1 MKKSIL
7 LLLLSA
13 CVYIASAQGFLT
25 ANGKTI
31 TNEKGEKIILR
42 GVGLGGWMLQ
52 EGYMLRVNGIGQ
64 QQHVVKTK
72 IEELVG
78 KEKTEEFYNAWL
90 ANHTRK
96 IDIDSMAKWG
106 FNSVRLPIHYN
117 LYTLPVEQEPVAGQN
132 TWLEKG
138 FKMTDELLQW
148 CKANKIYLILD
159 LHAAPGG
166 QGNDLNISDRDPSKP
181 SLWQSEANQQKTIA
195 LWKKLAERYKD
206 ESWVGAYDI
215 INEPNWG
222 FEKAEDKNGCG
233 ESKNEPL
240 RKLMVD
246 ITTAIREIDKK
257 HIIIIEGNCWGN
269 NYNGVFPLW
278 DNNTVIS
285 FHKYWNYND
294 KASVQ
299 KFLDIRE
306 QFNAPVW
313 LGESGENS
321 NVWFRDAISLME
333 SNKIGWA
340 WWPLKKL
347 GFNNPLEV
355 KVPTGYQ
362 KILDFW
368 SGKGTQ
374 PSADEAYQGLMEL
387 ADNLKLENNIYHKD
401 VIDAMFRQV
410 RSNEA
415 KPFKEYT
422 ASSSPIWAVDYDLGR
437 NRYAYYDKDTANY
450 YISTG
455 KERTA
460 GNLGGVYRNDG
471 VDIKAEKDNSTNYYV
486 DHFETAEWLQY
497 SIKADGE
504 GKYKLQLT
512 VSAENTSGK
521 ILLTVNAKDIKN
533 AVAVPNTNGQWQT
546 VESAEIKLK
555 QGNNVIR
562 VKAQSGGFNFK
573 SIALKSDPNVL
584 LSNPF
589 HFFSAKIYWN
599 LNCSKPND
607 RYFLRH
613 ESFYRTAIGHLYS
626 DSVCSIQ

>member
-1 MKKSIL
+1 
-7 LLLLSA
+7 
-13 CVYIASAQGFLT
+13 
-25 ANGKTI
+25 
-31 TNEKGEKIILR
+31 
-42 GVGLGGWMLQ
+42 
-52 EGYMLRVNGIGQ
+52 
-64 QQHVVKTK
+64 
-72 IEELVG
+72 
-78 KEKTEEFYNAWL
+78 
-90 ANHTRK
+90 
-96 IDIDSMAKWG
+96 
-106 FNSVRLPIHYN
+106 VRLPIHYN
-117 LYTLPVEQEPVAGQN
+117 LYTLPVEQESVAGQN

-166 QGNDLNISDRDPSKP
+166 QGNDVNISDRDPSKP

-222 FEKAEDKNGCG
+222 FEKAEDKNGCS
-233 ESKNEPL
+233 ESRNEPL

-246 ITTAIREIDKK
+246 ITKAIREIDKR

-278 DNNTVIS
+278 DNNIVIS

-306 QFNAPVW
+306 QLNAPVW

-321 NVWFRDAISLME
+321 NVWFRDAIALME
-333 SNKIGWA
+333 RNKIGWA

-347 GFNNPLEV
+347 GLNNPLEV
-355 KVPTGYQ
+355 KVPAGYQ

-368 SGKGTQ
+368 ADKGTQ
-374 PSADEAYQGLMEL
+374 PSAEEAYKGLMDL

-401 VIDAMFRQV
+401 VVDAMFRQV

-415 KPFKEYT
+415 KAFKNNT
-422 ASSSPIWAVDYDLGR
+422 TNTVPVWAVDYDLGR
-437 NRYAYYDKDTANY
+437 NRYTYYDTDTANY

-471 VDIKAEKDNSTNYYV
+471 VDIKAEKDNPTSYYI
-486 DHFETAEWLQY
+486 DHFETDEWLQY
-497 SIKADGE
+497 TIQTDAD
-504 GKYKLQLT
+504 GKYKLLLT
-512 VSAENTSGK
+512 VSSENTSGK
-521 ILLTVNAKDIKN
+521 IILTVNTKEVKN
-533 AVAVPNTNGQWQT
+533 EIAVPDTSGKWQS
-546 VESAEIKLK
+546 VESIDIKLK
-555 QGNNVIR
+555 KGNNIIR
-562 VKAQSGGFNFK
+562 VKALAGGFNFK
-573 SIALKSDPNVL
+573 SFELK
-584 LSNPF
+584 
-589 HFFSAKIYWN
+589 K
-599 LNCSKPND
+599 
-607 RYFLRH
+607 
-613 ESFYRTAIGHLYS
+613 
-626 DSVCSIQ
+626 

>member
-1 MKKSIL
+1 MKKVSLTIL
-7 LLLLSA
+7 CLFFVVLFA
-13 CVYIASAQGFLT
+13 QAQGFLT
-25 ANGKTI
+25 AKGPSI
-31 TNEKGEKIILR
+31 VNEKDQKIILR

-64 QQHVVKTK
+64 QQHVIKAK
-72 IEELVG
+72 LEELVG

-96 IDIDSMAKWG
+96 IDIDSMAAWG

-117 LYTLPVEQEPVAGQN
+117 LFTLPIEQEPVAGQN

-166 QGNDLNISDRDPSKP
+166 QGNDLNIADRDPSKP
-181 SLWQSEANQQKTIA
+181 SLWQSEANQKKTIE

-206 ESWVGAYDI
+206 EPWIGAYDI

-222 FEKAEDKNGCG
+222 FEKEEDKNGCA
-233 ESKNEPL
+233 EPKNEPL

-246 ITTAIREIDKK
+246 ITTAIRAIDKK

-278 DNNTVIS
+278 DNNMMIS

-294 KASVQ
+294 KASIQ
-299 KFLDIRE
+299 KFIDIR
-306 QFNAPVW
+306 QQNNAPVW

-321 NVWFRDAISLME
+321 NLWFRDAIQLVE

-355 KVPTGYQ
+355 KVPADYQ

-368 SGKGTQ
+368 SGKGPQ
-374 PSADEAYQGLMEL
+374 PSADVAYKGMMEL
-387 ADNLKLENNIYHKD
+387 ANNLKLENTIYHRD

-410 RSNEA
+410 RSNES
-415 KPFKEYT
+415 KPFKNHVAGKGAIE
-422 ASSSPIWAVDYDLGR
+422 AVDYDLGR
-437 NRYAYYDKDTANY
+437 NRFAYFDKDTANY

-460 GNLGGVYRNDG
+460 GNNGGVYRNDG
-471 VDIKAEKDNSTNYYV
+471 VDITGDSNTGYYV
-486 DHFETAEWLQY
+486 NKIETGEWLQY
-497 SIKADGE
+497 TIYSDDNKGYDL
-504 GKYKLQLT
+504 KLNI
-512 VSAENTSGK
+512 SSDNANGK
-521 ILLTVNAKDIKN
+521 IELIVNAKEVKDEISI
-533 AVAVPNTNGQWQT
+533 PNTNGQWQSI
-546 VESAEIKLK
+546 EADKIKLK
-555 QGNNVIR
+555 KGINTIR
-562 VKAQSGGFNFK
+562 VKAQSGGYL
-573 SIALKSDPNVL
+573 LKSL
-584 LSNPF
+584 EL
-589 HFFSAKIYWN
+589 I
-599 LNCSKPND
+599 
-607 RYFLRH
+607 
-613 ESFYRTAIGHLYS
+613 
-626 DSVCSIQ
+626 